1 MAYLSKISA
10 VEFGG
15 VDASAS
21 AKESIYIFPKGIE
34 TEKAQK
40 SFRRKIRSEIEGIA
54 ESFATIPTKDGR
66 TKFLAKFEE
75 SAKEFFVNPAVISS
89 PARLEKNHTL
99 QAFAKAWTE
108 FLTAKKSTK

>member
-10 VEFGG
+10 SEFGG
-15 VDASAS
+15 IDSSAS
-21 AKESIYIFPKGIE
+21 AKESIYIFPQGVE
-34 TEKAQK
+34 SEKAQK
-40 SFRRKIRSEIEGIA
+40 SFRRKIRAEIEGIA

-99 QAFAKAWTE
+99 ANFAKCWTE
-108 FLTAKKSTK
+108 FLTAKKSK